1 MKNKLFIFMKK
12 VLLMLV
18 AAMGLLMSSCG
29 IHQDA
34 TSNYNQLQTQVVL
47 NQANF
52 EVVGTAKGECT
63 QVYIFGIGGMSK
75 KSMSESATSEMHKN
89 ANLRG
94 SQAIINSN
102 VNFKYTTILGVYT
115 TVTATANGTIIEFK
129 K

>member
-1 MKNKLFIFMKK
+1 MKNKLFTFMKK

>member
-1 MKNKLFIFMKK
+1 MKK

>member
-63 QVYIFGIGGMSK
+63 HVYIFGIGGMSK